1 MINKTIFENKDILID
16 TMLNYLRVSKKKTN
30 QIKTD
35 INFINEKIIVDDID
49 YYFSNV
55 IARASKTM
63 AECRSAKFNVKK
75 TGTDG

>member
-1 MINKTIFENKDILID
+1 
-16 TMLNYLRVSKKKTN
+16 MLNYLRLSKKKIN
-30 QIKTD
+30 QMIPNV
-35 INFINEKIIVDDID
+35 NFLNEKIIVDDND

-63 AECRSAKFNVKK
+63 AECRNAKINAKK